1 MAKIK
6 ILIDGYTNADS
17 GAEEKSCAVIT
28 LIQSQNTNIVVDP
41 GVLENQQMLVDA
53 LKKEGLEISDV
64 DYVFLTHSHIDHFR
78 NIGMFPEAKT
88 VEFWGIWDKNKVIDW
103 KEDFDEDIKITKTPG
118 HSADGLTF
126 LVKTENGTT
135 AVCGD
140 VFWKENFPEND
151 PYAVD
156 IDQLKGTREKVLKLA
171 DWIIPGHGKMF
182 KVPK

>member
-88 VEFWGIWDKNKVIDW
+88 VEFWGIWDKNKVTDW
-103 KEDFDEDIKITKTPG
+103 KEDFGEDIKIIKTPG

-126 LVKTENGTT
+126 LVKTENGMT

-156 IDQLKGTREKVLKLA
+156 MNQLKETRAMVLKMA
-171 DWIIPGHGKMF
+171 DWIIPGHGGMF
-182 KVPK
+182 KSDK